1 MYVFSR
7 YTLYL
12 VEGGKICPND
22 VITIDRTTEKTKE
35 KQNKMRISK
44 KSGSRRH
51 APNLWPRSDRK

>member
-44 KSGSRRH
+44 KKWVTQTCS
-51 APNLWPRSDRK
+51 